1 MSVTDDRRAEPRAE
15 RQPQVPT
22 QQDGQFERTPPQ
34 DVAAEQCVLGGMLL
48 SKDAIADVVEILKTN
63 DFYRPVHAT
72 IFDTI
77 LDIYGRGEPA
87 DAITVAAALAD
98 SGDLARIGGA
108 PYLHTCMAA
117 VPTAA
122 NAAYYARIVSERA
135 VLRRLVEAGTKIVQ
149 LGYGTAQGG
158 SREVDDIV
166 DLAQQAVYD
175 VTERR
180 VSEDFAVLADMLQ
193 PTLDEIEAVGAQGGV
208 MTGVPTG
215 FTDLDRLLNGLHGG
229 QLIIVAGRPGLG
241 KALALD
247 TPLPTPD
254 GWTTMGEVT
263 VGDRLLAADG
273 TPTTVTAAFE
283 VRHGR
288 PCYEVEFSDG
298 SVIVADAEHLWK
310 TTTRASRPQRA
321 EKRSSH
327 QWGEEARVA
336 AAAAHRA
343 VAAAPDR
350 LITYREAVEIAGD
363 PFRNV
368 LHVVAG
374 QAGAS
379 GKVRREYIRRGQP
392 WQRSTDAYSA
402 HALLG
407 GLLDRVNRL
416 MNTETTASHDQAVT
430 TEYIAATLRHPT
442 DGRLNHAVDNTRP
455 LVLPAQDLPV
465 EPYTLGA
472 WLGDGTTAGSSFTTA
487 DPEILTFIESDGYV
501 VEPTAAPFRYGIKI
515 PKAPSLADRE
525 CVVCGNRFTPRG
537 PGVRACGR
545 SCGGKSR
552 GLVDAATRAQCSC
565 CGRPI
570 KYVSS
575 AARRCQTCRSTRGSF
590 TGLLR
595 SAGVLGN
602 KHIPPVYLRA
612 SEDQRR
618 ALLAGLLDT
627 DGTITSSG
635 NVQFTTTSARLAED
649 VHELV
654 VSLGYRCSISRKAV
668 KGRRPESSVA
678 YNLNFTAGDDVFRL
692 ARKRQT
698 HAQRRHT
705 GTLARTGHRYIV
717 DVRPVPSV
725 PVRCV
730 TVDNPDHLYLAGR
743 SMIPTHNSTASMD
756 FARNAAIRANQ
767 ASAIFS
773 LEMSK
778 VEIVMRLLS
787 AEARVPLHVL
797 RSGQL
802 SDDDWTKLARC
813 MGEISEAPLFV
824 DDTPSMNLMEIRA
837 KARRLKQRHD
847 LKLIVVDYLQLMT
860 SPKRTESRQQE
871 VADLSR
877 GLKLLAKEVECPVIA
892 VSQLNRGPEQR
903 TDKRPQ
909 LSDLRESGCLTAE
922 TKVLR
927 ADDNSEVTLGELLST
942 GAKDIPV
949 WALDESLRYTPRTMT
964 HVFPS
969 GNREVFRMTLA
980 SGKQIDATANHPF
993 LTFGGWVPLG
1003 ELSPGARIAT
1013 PRHVPPP
1020 LIVRP
1025 WADAEVVLL
1034 AHLLG
1039 DGSFVRRQPVRY
1051 ASRDEVNLTT
1061 VTEAAKHFGVSAVRD
1076 DSEAA
1081 RVTTLRLPAPY
1092 RLARGRRN
1100 PIAEWLDGL
1109 GLFGLRSHEKF
1120 VPGPVFGL
1128 PKEQITLFLHHL
1140 WATDGSV
1147 CVNKSGR
1154 GGRIYYSSTSRR
1166 MLDEISR
1173 LLLRYG
1179 ITARIKTVSVAG
1191 HRPQYTLDISG
1202 RDDQLRFLR
1211 EIGVHG
1217 ERARGCADLLSA
1229 LEAVKSNPNVDTV
1242 PREVWTRVR
1251 EVLADQ
1257 GMSHRVFAKEMGTQF
1272 CGSTLWK
1279 HAPSRSRLAKI
1290 ASVLDAADLELHATN
1305 DIFWD
1310 EIVSIESRGE
1320 QEVFDATVLG
1330 THNFIA
1336 NGIST
1341 HNSIEQDADV
1351 VILLHRDD
1359 YYDKESP
1366 RAGEADFIVAKH
1378 RNGPTDTVTV
1388 AAQLHLSRFVDMAI
1402 V

>member
-1 MSVTDDRRAEPRAE
+1 MVATDLPTGVPRSKRPVDAVTPGRYAWNRSDAVEGGPVSVTDDRRAGPFPGGGQPPGDAPR
-15 RQPQVPT
+15 
-22 QQDGQFERTPPQ
+22 DGQFDKTPPQ

-77 LDIYGRGEPA
+77 LEIYGRGEPA

-98 SGDLARIGGA
+98 SGDLARVGGA
-108 PYLHTCMAA
+108 PYLHTLIAS

-135 VLRRLVEAGTKIVQ
+135 VLRRLVEAGTRIVQ
-149 LGYGTAQGG
+149 LGYGTASGG
-158 SREVDDIV
+158 SRDVDDIV

-180 VSEDFAVLADMLQ
+180 VSEDFAILADMLQ

-215 FTDLDRLLNGLHGG
+215 FTDLDRLLNGLHAG

-241 KALALD
+241 K
-247 TPLPTPD
+247 
-254 GWTTMGEVT
+254 
-263 VGDRLLAADG
+263 
-273 TPTTVTAAFE
+273 
-283 VRHGR
+283 
-288 PCYEVEFSDG
+288 
-298 SVIVADAEHLWK
+298 
-310 TTTRASRPQRA
+310 
-321 EKRSSH
+321 
-327 QWGEEARVA
+327 
-336 AAAAHRA
+336 
-343 VAAAPDR
+343 
-350 LITYREAVEIAGD
+350 
-363 PFRNV
+363 
-368 LHVVAG
+368 
-374 QAGAS
+374 
-379 GKVRREYIRRGQP
+379 
-392 WQRSTDAYSA
+392 
-402 HALLG
+402 
-407 GLLDRVNRL
+407 
-416 MNTETTASHDQAVT
+416 
-430 TEYIAATLRHPT
+430 
-442 DGRLNHAVDNTRP
+442 
-455 LVLPAQDLPV
+455 
-465 EPYTLGA
+465 
-472 WLGDGTTAGSSFTTA
+472 
-487 DPEILTFIESDGYV
+487 
-501 VEPTAAPFRYGIKI
+501 
-515 PKAPSLADRE
+515 
-525 CVVCGNRFTPRG
+525 
-537 PGVRACGR
+537 
-545 SCGGKSR
+545 
-552 GLVDAATRAQCSC
+552 
-565 CGRPI
+565 
-570 KYVSS
+570 
-575 AARRCQTCRSTRGSF
+575 
-590 TGLLR
+590 
-595 SAGVLGN
+595 
-602 KHIPPVYLRA
+602 
-612 SEDQRR
+612 
-618 ALLAGLLDT
+618 
-627 DGTITSSG
+627 
-635 NVQFTTTSARLAED
+635 
-649 VHELV
+649 
-654 VSLGYRCSISRKAV
+654 
-668 KGRRPESSVA
+668 
-678 YNLNFTAGDDVFRL
+678 
-692 ARKRQT
+692 
-698 HAQRRHT
+698 
-705 GTLARTGHRYIV
+705 
-717 DVRPVPSV
+717 
-725 PVRCV
+725 
-730 TVDNPDHLYLAGR
+730 
-743 SMIPTHNSTASMD
+743 STASMD

-909 LSDLRESGCLTAE
+909 LSDLRESGCLTSE
-922 TKVLR
+922 TRVIR
-927 ADDNSEVTLGELLST
+927 ADDNSEVTLGQLLAEGT
-942 GAKDIPV
+942 RDIPV

-969 GNREVFRMTLA
+969 GHREVFRMTLA

-993 LTFGGWVPLG
+993 LTFAGWIPLG
-1003 ELSPGARIAT
+1003 ELAPGARLAT
-1013 PRHVPPP
+1013 PRHVPAP
-1020 LIVRP
+1020 LTVQALP
-1025 WADAEVVLL
+1025 EAEVVLL

-1039 DGSFVRRQPVRY
+1039 DGSFVRRQPIRY
-1051 ASRDEVNLTT
+1051 ASVDEANLRA
-1061 VTEAAKHFGVSAVRD
+1061 VTEAAEHFGVTAVRD
-1076 DSEAA
+1076 EYPAA

-1120 VPGPVFGL
+1120 VPRRVFGL
-1128 PKEQITLFLHHL
+1128 PKGQITLFLRHL

-1147 CVNKSGR
+1147 HLNKSR
-1154 GGRIYYSSTSRR
+1154 HGGRVYYSSTSRR
-1166 MLDEISR
+1166 MLEDISR

-1179 ITARIKTVSVAG
+1179 ITARLKSAPVARY
-1191 HRPQYTLDISG
+1191 RPQYTLDISG

-1211 EIGVHG
+1211 EIGVRG
-1217 ERARGCADLLSA
+1217 ERSAKCESLLAA
-1229 LEAVKSNPNVDTV
+1229 LMLTSSNTNVDTV
-1242 PREVWTRVR
+1242 PREVWDRVR
-1251 EVLADQ
+1251 EILVDKR
-1257 GMSHRVFAKEMGTQF
+1257 MSHREFARAIGTQF

-1279 HAPSRSRLAKI
+1279 HAPSRSRLASI
-1290 ASVLDAADLELHATN
+1290 ARTLDAADLDLHATN

-1310 EIVSIESRGE
+1310 EIVSIESIGDHD
-1320 QEVFDATVLG
+1320 VFDATVLG
-1330 THNFIA
+1330 THNFVA
-1336 NGIST
+1336 NGIAA